1 MKREV
6 AKYVSK
12 CLVCQ
17 QVKAE
22 RQKPSGLLQPLPIPE
37 WKWEHI
43 TTDFVFKL
51 PPTTQR
57 HDDIWVVVDRLTKSV
72 HFLPIREKFSP
83 QKLAELFMN
92 HIVSLHGVPVSII
105 SDRDPRFTLRFWKRL
120 MKELGVRL
128 NLSTAFHPQTD
139 G

>member
-6 AKYVSK
+6 AEYVSK

-43 TTDFVFKL
+43 TMDFVFKR

-57 HDDIWVVVDRLTKSV
+57 HDGIWVVVDRLTKSA

-105 SDRDPRFTLRFWKRL
+105 SDRDP
-120 MKELGVRL
+120 
-128 NLSTAFHPQTD
+128 
-139 G
+139 